1 MFVCKSGVLYTG
13 SSVWP
18 DVPKLPLKL
27 TVDPFI
33 SVTFPSFRPFKK
45 AVVSLPSVFSA
56 FYLKMPRFRIVLFK
70 DDWAPA
76 NYTELNLERKLMF
89 VKEEEAVIWRG
100 DFCLYVAK

>member
-1 MFVCKSGVLYTG
+1 MFKSGVLYTG

-45 AVVSLPSVFSA
+45 AVVSLEAFLPSI
-56 FYLKMPRFRIVLFK
+56 LKCH
-70 DDWAPA
+70 AP
-76 NYTELNLERKLMF
+76 ELC
-89 VKEEEAVIWRG
+89 
-100 DFCLYVAK
+100 CLRMIGPQPATLS